1 MLLCAPWLETNC
13 TDLRARSDG
22 WSMGI
27 LGAELAAM
35 YNALKAGR
43 PPPELPPLAVQ
54 YADFA
59 AWQRARLDG
68 GELEAQV

>member
-1 MLLCAPWLETNC
+1 MS
-13 TDLRARSDG
+13 SDG
-22 WSMGI
+22 WSMGV
-27 LGAELAAM
+27 LGSELAAV

-43 PPPELPPLAVQ
+43 PPPELPPLPVQ

>member
-1 MLLCAPWLETNC
+1 MLLKTKHINLC
-13 TDLRARSDG
+13 ARSDG

-35 YNALKAGR
+35 YNALNAGH
-43 PPPELPPLAVQ
+43 PPPELLPLAVQ